1 MDFEAQWRQRMKIR
15 QEYEKRAKAAKD
27 RESKEFRD
35 SKIYQRARYTHQK
48 INEMNDR
55 YDYDPEVV
63 EEMRRMRR
71 KEYEEFMKRR
81 NSAKAADPLGVRKLF
96 LSLIVF
102 SCLCKYRIFFHF
114 ELFYR
119 ELLYYR

>member
-27 RESKEFRD
+27 RESQEFRD
-35 SKIYQRARYTHQK
+35 SKIYQRARYVHHNLNK
-48 INEMNDR
+48 MNDK
-55 YDYDPEVV
+55 YDHDPEIV

-81 NSAKAADPLGVRKLF
+81 NSSKNVDPLGIRKLL
-96 LSLIVF
+96 LSLLTFCCI
-102 SCLCKYRIFFHF
+102 CKWTFWKQVA
-114 ELFYR
+114 
-119 ELLYYR
+119 